1 MKKRVFDTPRY
12 SVSRIKVFTKRAA
25 YNREYM
31 RRKRANE
38 LPQPQTAR
46 P

>member
-12 SVSRIKVFTKRAA
+12 SVSRVKVFTKRAA

-31 RRKRANE
+31 RRKRANGV
-38 LPQPQTAR
+38 QKQASA
-46 P
+46 